1 MFSDLSLKTI
11 FFYLLI
17 ILFFGFLSYKLVL
30 WIRHSL
36 AWKTYVVQ
44 SGSMEPSIM
53 TGDMIIIKKESSY
66 QKSDVITF
74 KDFNDRTVTHRIMET
89 KAAVGNANSESA
101 QTYVTKGD
109 ANQDSDTGTMP
120 QERVIGKVVQVIPKF
135 GYVVQFIKSPWGFIL
150 CIIAPAILIIY
161 DEVRAVF
168 EEARPVR
175 RRRQLPH

>member
-1 MFSDLSLKTI
+1 
-11 FFYLLI
+11 
-17 ILFFGFLSYKLVL
+17 
-30 WIRHSL
+30 
-36 AWKTYVVQ
+36 
-44 SGSMEPSIM
+44 MEPSIM
-53 TGDMIIIKKESSY
+53 TGDMIVIKKESTY
-66 QKSDVITF
+66 QKNDVITF
-74 KDFNDRTVTHRIMET
+74 KDFNDRTVTHRIIEA
-89 KAAVGNANSESA
+89 KAESA
-101 QTYVTKGD
+101 TSSEVRGSNNQNSQIFVTKGD
-109 ANQDSDTGTMP
+109 ANQATDTGTLP